1 MRIFLVVLLFSL
13 FSISITTLFSSNSNL
28 NPSDAD
34 DPNSN
39 VPVAGKSFEPL
50 RSQVDESFQASLEQQ
65 LNTDKKLKKLIAQ
78 KKISI
83 GLVDLMD
90 SENVRFAQIN
100 GDEMMY
106 AASLPK
112 IAVLLTAMDAL
123 ENGELK
129 ETPEVQKDM
138 FLMINKSNNQAS
150 TRMIDRLGFEKI
162 EEVLTDPKYALYDKE
177 YGGGLWVGKRYAGKG
192 KKYPDPLQGL
202 SHAASATQVSRFY
215 YMMLNGMLVN
225 EDRSKQMMSIMSDPG
240 LHHKFVNTLDRI
252 APDAKLYRK
261 SGSWSNFHS
270 DSVMVL
276 GPERRYILVA
286 LAEDAEGE
294 KTMRNL
300 VKSVEEVLNING

>member
-1 MRIFLVVLLFSL
+1 
-13 FSISITTLFSSNSNL
+13 
-28 NPSDAD
+28 
-34 DPNSN
+34 
-39 VPVAGKSFEPL
+39 
-50 RSQVDESFQASLEQQ
+50 
-65 LNTDKKLKKLIAQ
+65 
-78 KKISI
+78 
-83 GLVDLMD
+83 
-90 SENVRFAQIN
+90 
-100 GDEMMY
+100 
-106 AASLPK
+106 
-112 IAVLLTAMDAL
+112 
-123 ENGELK
+123 
-129 ETPEVQKDM
+129 
-138 FLMINKSNNQAS
+138 NQAS